1 LRRVREK
8 FGRSTKG
15 DEKVP
20 FATFVWSL
28 VLHAL
33 CADGSLGKHLRT
45 VSGTMITDAA
55 AQARRAG
62 LSWAW
67 FLALFDQ
74 VLRPLAQ
81 RKTHP
86 ESFYHTMRVIAVDGS
101 SWSLRNTPNNTQEA
115 APRHR
120 NQKGGSAAFLKMS
133 CAVLLEV
140 GTHQPLAVACEQG
153 GLGRAEGE
161 LTLARRLLGAIP
173 RDEDTL
179 LLGDRLYGC
188 GRFIHEVREQAGP
201 RAQLL
206 VRVKKSL
213 KAKITQVLH
222 DGSALIEVRV
232 NHVGSNRLEA
242 KLRLREV
249 RGQVWR
255 QSAGVIKCVEVRLWT
270 TLLDA
275 EKYPAEELLTLYA
288 QRWEQE
294 LFFRELKSHVGREH
308 LLRAGT
314 MQGAQAE
321 FGALILAAGVLAQ
334 QRVAVADKLDVPPVR
349 VSITKISSGLA
360 ALLPVLAVAGDL
372 ITEKQRQAIIKKFM
386 AHLSREA
393 IIAPRRKRTCQ
404 RGLRKTTTA
413 WPRIKTRCNATGD
426 LAYKVIPLTIP

>member
-1 LRRVREK
+1 
-8 FGRSTKG
+8 
-15 DEKVP
+15 
-20 FATFVWSL
+20 
-28 VLHAL
+28 
-33 CADGSLGKHLRT
+33 
-45 VSGTMITDAA
+45 M
-55 AQARRAG
+55 
-62 LSWAW
+62 
-67 FLALFDQ
+67 
-74 VLRPLAQ
+74 
-81 RKTHP
+81 
-86 ESFYHTMRVIAVDGS
+86 
-101 SWSLRNTPNNTQEA
+101 
-115 APRHR
+115 
-120 NQKGGSAAFLKMS
+120 
-133 CAVLLEV
+133 
-140 GTHQPLAVACEQG
+140 
-153 GLGRAEGE
+153 
-161 LTLARRLLGAIP
+161 
-173 RDEDTL
+173 
-179 LLGDRLYGC
+179 
-188 GRFIHEVREQAGP
+188 
-201 RAQLL
+201 
-206 VRVKKSL
+206 
-213 KAKITQVLH
+213 
-222 DGSALIEVRV
+222 
-232 NHVGSNRLEA
+232 
-242 KLRLREV
+242 
-249 RGQVWR
+249 
-255 QSAGVIKCVEVRLWT
+255 IKCVEVRLWT